1 MSAYVDWNFYGKNTK
16 TGNLLTSK
24 QIEAFVALDE
34 FDLLNDN
41 FSWDT
46 DYYEFGEGYTES
58 SFAVDHI
65 RETVEKFSKLYPE
78 IRIVALYKYDIAWNP
93 DGFIAE
99 NGEVREITGHVKYTY
114 DDNGEEVTI

>member
-16 TGNLLTSK
+16 TGKLLTSK
-24 QIEAFVALDE
+24 QIEAFVAFDE
-34 FDLLNDN
+34 FDLLTDN
-41 FSWDT
+41 FYWDT
-46 DYYEFGEGYTES
+46 DYYEFGEGHTEAT
-58 SFAVDHI
+58 FAVDHI

-78 IRIVALYKYDIAWNP
+78 IRIVALYKYDAAWNP

-114 DDNGEEVTI
+114 DDNGEDVTI